1 MPRATRSPRLVEFNP
16 KRNIV
21 PDRLDLRDRPYIPV
35 LHAPP
40 PPEMAPQL
48 KLPVLNQE
56 RTNACTGFAL
66 ASVVN
71 FLLRKHRDPAAPPMS
86 PFMLYSMARRYDEF
100 PGAAGRCRGLR
111 LEPARRHEGVVQA
124 RRLPLGSVAPPGN
137 AAAGRDAGGRLVAGR
152 RAAPA
157 RRLLPRRHAVSDGH
171 ARGPARR
178 RRALRERRLPRGLA
192 QGKGRQEGQGVLDD
206 PAGGGPA

>member
-1 MPRATRSPRLVEFNP
+1 VEFNP

-48 KLPVLNQE
+48 RLPVLNQE

-100 PGAAGRCRGLR
+100 PGAAEDSGSSLRGAMKGWYKHGVCRLD
-111 LEPARRHEGVVQA
+111 LWRRPEM
-124 RRLPLGSVAPPGN
+124 P
-137 AAAGRDAGGRLVAGR
+137 
-152 RAAPA
+152 
-157 RRLLPRRHAVSDGH
+157 PRRRS
-171 ARGPARR
+171 RR
-178 RRALRERRLPRGLA
+178 TTGGWTPRGVLSA
-192 QGKGRQEGQGVLDD
+192 PITASTRGQ
-206 PAGGGPA
+206 